1 MLKDMSMYR
10 YKKILLFFI
19 CISYQSIGQ
28 VNTSNITIVRD
39 KWGVPHIYGN
49 TDKEAAYGL
58 AWAHAEDDFKTIQ
71 KTFLPAKKMLGR
83 LNGIKGAFLDYVV
96 ELLRCRSVAEREL
109 QNLPPEGLN
118 VIYGYL
124 EGLNAYAKKYPEKV
138 LVKNSFPLTIHDY
151 LTGLNLMLHLFSDT
165 GDVIGQLFNNNVDPI
180 KTLDGVD
187 NIGSTIGSNAFAFN
201 SNKTAD
207 GKTYLNVN
215 THQPL
220 EGPFSWYEA
229 HINSNEGWNML
240 GGLFP
245 GLPIPVIGTN
255 NNLAWTHTYNF
266 PDINDVYQLIIN
278 PENENEYK
286 IDGSWKAFE
295 SKEIKILVKVLFG
308 IKVNIKRKIIWSD
321 FGPVI
326 KNKKGYFSFYSPSL
340 NNISAV
346 EQWFKMSKAS
356 NFEEFENAL
365 GLVGIPRFNIVYADK
380 EDNIFYVSNARL
392 SVRDSSIDW
401 EKLIL
406 GDTSS
411 LILNSYHPY
420 EDLPKLLNPPSGYI
434 FNTNNSPFNSTSKK
448 YNLKEEN
455 FVSTINF
462 REKENNRS
470 LRFMELIEDYD
481 KISYED
487 FKKIKYDQKYP
498 EKILYRNDLNSL
510 FSLQAEKFPEHKE
523 LISILQNWDKRA
535 GYNNLGA
542 AQWRVYYK
550 FIRDVIFENKLKRD
564 VVIPDSYHIQAI
576 KKTRKY
582 LKKHFGK
589 IDIILGD
596 LQRHIRGNINL
607 PVSGLT
613 DMIAPSDVVGYKNGR
628 LKAVSG
634 ESYIMLIQFSNDAI
648 EIETILPYGNSNN
661 PDSPH
666 YTDQMIKYINKETK
680 LMTLDKEKI
689 FSEAVRI
696 YSPNQ

>member
-1 MLKDMSMYR
+1 
-10 YKKILLFFI
+10 
-19 CISYQSIGQ
+19 
-28 VNTSNITIVRD
+28 
-39 KWGVPHIYGN
+39 
-49 TDKEAAYGL
+49 
-58 AWAHAEDDFKTIQ
+58 
-71 KTFLPAKKMLGR
+71 
-83 LNGIKGAFLDYVV
+83 
-96 ELLRCRSVAEREL
+96 
-109 QNLPPEGLN
+109 
-118 VIYGYL
+118 
-124 EGLNAYAKKYPEKV
+124 
-138 LVKNSFPLTIHDY
+138 
-151 LTGLNLMLHLFSDT
+151 
-165 GDVIGQLFNNNVDPI
+165 
-180 KTLDGVD
+180 
-187 NIGSTIGSNAFAFN
+187 
-201 SNKTAD
+201 
-207 GKTYLNVN
+207 
-215 THQPL
+215 
-220 EGPFSWYEA
+220 
-229 HINSNEGWNML
+229 
-240 GGLFP
+240 
-245 GLPIPVIGTN
+245 
-255 NNLAWTHTYNF
+255 
-266 PDINDVYQLIIN
+266 
-278 PENENEYK
+278 
-286 IDGSWKAFE
+286 
-295 SKEIKILVKVLFG
+295 
-308 IKVNIKRKIIWSD
+308 
-321 FGPVI
+321 VI

-596 LQRHIRGNINL
+596 LQRHIKGNVNL